1 LKDNN
6 PLMDY
11 LPEWTLERLTAWMTE
26 HGLPKYRAGQIRR
39 WIFQRRADTFEK
51 MSDLP
56 KKLRAELEVAFRLRC
71 AKAAAHPVS
80 DDGTEKLLLEFNDA
94 QQIETVLLR
103 DDRGHR
109 TACLSTQVGC
119 AMGCVFCASG
129 LGGIV
134 RNLTSGE
141 IIEQMLQVQA
151 LLPEDERLS
160 HLVIMGVGEPLAN
173 LKGLLPALEK
183 ATDPDAFGISAR
195 RITISTVG
203 LPKGLRRLAEANAPY
218 HLAVSLHA
226 PNDSLRDELVPANR
240 GVGVLSILRAADE
253 YFDQTGRRITYEY
266 VLLNGLNDREEHA
279 RELAALLKGRPAMI
293 NLIPY
298 NPVRELP
305 YRTPNPV
312 DVKRFGDILTKA
324 GLNVQTRW
332 LKGDGI
338 DAACGQLRR
347 SKGEG
352 ETAPG

>member
-1 LKDNN
+1 
-6 PLMDY
+6 MDY
-11 LPEWTLERLTAWMTE
+11 LPELTRERLTAWMTE
-26 HGLPKYRAGQIRR
+26 HGLPKYRVDQIRR
-39 WIFQRRADTFEK
+39 WIFQRRADAFEK
-51 MSDLP
+51 MNDLP

-71 AKAAAHPVS
+71 SSPAAHPIS
-80 DDGTEKLLLEFNDA
+80 SDGTEKLLLEFDDA
-94 QQIETVLLR
+94 QRIETVLLR

-129 LGGIV
+129 LDGVV

-173 LKGLLPALEK
+173 LKGLLPALET
-183 ATDPDAFGISAR
+183 ATNPEAFGISAR

-203 LPKGLRRLAEANAPY
+203 LPKGLRRLAKANIPY
-218 HLAVSLHA
+218 HVAISLHA
-226 PNDSLRDELVPANR
+226 PNDALRDELVPANR
-240 GVGVLSILRAADE
+240 GVGVLPILRAADD

-266 VLLNGLNDREEHA
+266 VLLSGLNDQEEHA
-279 RELAALLKGRPAMI
+279 RELAALLRGRPAMI

-305 YRTPNPV
+305 YRTPHAA
-312 DVKRFGDILTKA
+312 DVKRFGDILAKA

-332 LKGDGI
+332 LKGEGI

-347 SKGEG
+347 SKGES
-352 ETAPG
+352 ESI